1 MNITFTFDTKFGQY
15 SDALI
20 LPDDHTLTND
30 ELEAMKQAR
39 LNNWLDIFNN
49 PVVMPV
55 EIIDETAVEIPVEVI
70 ADIPVVE

>member
-20 LPDDHTLTND
+20 LADDHTLTDD
-30 ELEAMKQAR
+30 EIKIMKQER

-55 EIIDETAVEIPVEVI
+55 EVI